1 MQILITGATGV
12 LGRSV
17 TETLSKEIPAR
28 QIAVLTR
35 KEENRADFETRGF
48 QAYLGN
54 YDNVPSLVNAM
65 KEVDTVLLIS
75 AGDQGDRMQQH
86 KNVVDAAQ
94 KTGVACLAYTSRSLR
109 DRETLSNDLM
119 KEHFLTED
127 YIKESGLRYTI
138 FRNSLYMDTIPL
150 FVGKQ
155 VFDTG
160 IFQPAG
166 DGKVAY
172 ALRREQGEAMAHV
185 LATEAGE
192 NKTYQ
197 FTGNEA
203 YSFYDV
209 ASALTELSGKDVK
222 YTAMDVSAFQ
232 KMMKEK
238 GLPDGM
244 VKKIVDFNL
253 DIRNRQEA
261 EVTHELE
268 HYLGHPPTPL
278 KAGLKEL
285 FAL

>member
-1 MQILITGATGV
+1 MD
-12 LGRSV
+12 SV
-17 TETLSKEIPAR
+17 
-28 QIAVLTR
+28 
-35 KEENRADFETRGF
+35 
-48 QAYLGN
+48 
-54 YDNVPSLVNAM
+54 
-65 KEVDTVLLIS
+65 
-75 AGDQGDRMQQH
+75 
-86 KNVVDAAQ
+86 
-94 KTGVACLAYTSRSLR
+94 
-109 DRETLSNDLM
+109 
-119 KEHFLTED
+119 
-127 YIKESGLRYTI
+127 
-138 FRNSLYMDTIPL
+138 PL

-172 ALRREQGEAMAHV
+172 ALRREQGEAMGNV
-185 LATEAGE
+185 LATEACD

-222 YTAMDVSAFQ
+222 YTAVEVSAFE

-238 GLPDGM
+238 GLPEPM

-253 DIRNRQEA
+253 HIRNGQEA

-268 HYLGHPPTPL
+268 QHLGRKPTPL
-278 KAGLKEL
+278 KEGLKILFEL
-285 FAL
+285 